1 MAYNVFGR
9 TLNLIHLQ
17 LSVPYL
23 LVTQERKAY
32 YLIEMSHVNVFDKV
46 KVTGDAKLRH
56 QIKAGMTRIK
66 SHITFFIWKN
76 IFLRIIAILSSK
88 K

>member
-32 YLIEMSHVNVFDKV
+32 YLIEMSHVTV